1 MEAGISGKGFAAK
14 SKTLIKQQTNTD
26 MLMIQCSERL
36 QLMPASNPNLV
47 LGPTFQS
54 LNFLWKLFAGAFMF
68 IQTQKWNFLNSIYFC
83 FITLSTIG
91 FGDFVPKNKN
101 NQNIGLTEDQTELVK
116 NFEIK
121 YWYAC
126 D

>member
-1 MEAGISGKGFAAK
+1 
-14 SKTLIKQQTNTD
+14 
-26 MLMIQCSERL
+26 
-36 QLMPASNPNLV
+36 
-47 LGPTFQS
+47 
-54 LNFLWKLFAGAFMF
+54 MF